1 MEVTLIE
8 TTPSNMMDSQD
19 VKILK
24 QSLRDYAN
32 IIVNTSIFNQNNNT
46 QELSNL
52 FYDILEDLYVT
63 QPDEVLNFLNQKP
76 SKQLLNNLFSAFGIS
91 DKLNKRYPD
100 ILKTKTAYLLSQ
112 LFEAK
117 GSNEVFNLFN
127 SIVEEFYHNLNFY
140 NIQIEQRKFIS
151 KYETVTIIKKYY
163 LDSNGNI
170 DPLYNLLEI
179 DATQFRDE
187 TIGTQVYTTLNTATK
202 EVTYKIKFFESLKFN
217 VRMQLDWTQVF
228 TVPAGESEY
237 SITIKAFDIYPKTER
252 SSDELVYTLQPVLIN
267 DQDNILTEINPS
279 DLRTPKYLMSK
290 LDYFN
295 KDIKNLNKSNVF
307 PIITNILYIQFSSVE
322 AIDAMQFLPDLVRM
336 FAMTDMQNEVF
347 TFAINGSVAKMNIQ
361 DYMNMLM
368 YLKLKELE
376 LKNPGW
382 TWSTKNTW
390 DFSNFTFPYSKRD
403 EIYRLIHYYKNMK
416 HDHQQFTKFKLDYS
430 KLYGSLEQR
439 RTTEIF
445 NISQFREYLYGN
457 MPETFP
463 DFFDRLQEFY
473 PLGVDIIAGK
483 DQNKLLIEH
492 VTYLFDTYKPV
503 TIPDLFNIIITQ
515 DKEYLGLNNSLY
527 DMLKTSFSDR
537 FPRIVQK
544 IDALSEPQQFVEV
557 LLENYKRMLV
567 QVVKR
572 DNLCTYFV
580 NDTFQRFLLASTFK
594 QYFFNPIIDLF
605 NQYFFKA
612 EQSYQNSDA
621 VVSIVKDKMNMITC
635 GVDANYQVAC
645 EGYFSEIS
653 TIDYYPLL
661 FNQDTQDK
669 YSVNDFY
676 AIEHEEVPVSE
687 QIINKDEFTII
698 INDGVY
704 DNTFSSSNDNTYGT
718 AP

>member
-19 VKILK
+19 TKILK
-24 QSLRDYAN
+24 QSLREYAN
-32 IIVNTSIFNQNNNT
+32 IICNTSIFNQNNNT

-52 FYDILEDLYVT
+52 FYNILEDLYIT
-63 QPDEVLNFLNQKP
+63 EPEEVLNFLNQKP

-112 LFEAK
+112 LFEVK
-117 GSNEVFNLFN
+117 GSNEVFNLLN
-127 SIVEEFYHNLNFY
+127 SIVEEFYNNLNFY

-151 KYETVTIIKKYY
+151 KYETVTVEKKYY
-163 LDSNGNI
+163 LNINGKI
-170 DPLYNLLEI
+170 DPLYNIQDI
-179 DATQFRDE
+179 DAAQFRDE
-187 TIGTQVYTTLNTATK
+187 EIGTHLYTKLDVDNK
-202 EVTYKIKFFESLKFN
+202 EVTYTIKFFEKLKFN
-217 VRMQLDWTQVF
+217 VAMKLDWTKEF
-228 TVPAGESEY
+228 TIPKDSTEF
-237 SITIKAFDIYPKTER
+237 SITIKAFDIYNKTER
-252 SSDELVYTLQPVLIN
+252 SKDEIFYALHPVLIN
-267 DQDNILTEINPS
+267 DHNNILSEINPS
-279 DLRTPKYLMSK
+279 DLRTPKYLMNK

-295 KDIKNLNKSNVF
+295 KDITNSNKSNVF
-307 PIITNILYIQFSSVE
+307 PIITNVLYIQFSSVE
-322 AIDAMQFLPDLVRM
+322 AIDAMQYLPDLVRM

-361 DYMNMLM
+361 DYMDMLM

-376 LKNPGW
+376 IKNSGW
-382 TWSTKNTW
+382 TWSTPNTW
-390 DFSNFTFPYSKRD
+390 DFANFTFPYSKRD
-403 EIYRLIHYYKNMK
+403 DIYRLIHYYKNMK
-416 HDHQQFTKFKLDYS
+416 HDHDQFTKFKLDYS
-430 KLYGSLEQR
+430 KLYGSIDQR
-439 RTTEIF
+439 RSTKIF
-445 NISQFREYLYGN
+445 NMSQFREYLSGN
-457 MPETFP
+457 IPETFP
-463 DFFDRLQEFY
+463 DFFIKLEEFY
-473 PLGVDIIAGK
+473 PLGIDIITGK

-492 VTYLFDTYKPV
+492 VQYLYDTYKPT
-503 TIPDLFNIIITQ
+503 TIPDLFNIIVVQ

-544 IDALSEPQQFVEV
+544 IDALDKPEQFVEI
-557 LLENYKRMLV
+557 LLDNYKRMLI

-572 DNLCTYFV
+572 DNLCTYFI

-621 VVSIVKDKMNMITC
+621 VVSIIRDKMQMITC
-635 GVDANYQVAC
+635 GVDASYEVVC

-653 TIDYYPLL
+653 MKDYYPIF
-661 FNQDTQDK
+661 FNQILHEK
-669 YSVNDFY
+669 HLIKDFH
-676 AIEHEEVPVSE
+676 AIDHEEVPVSE
-687 QIINKDEFTII
+687 QILNKDNFMIE
-698 INDGVY
+698 INDGIY
-704 DNTFSSSNDNTYGT
+704 NYAFSSIDDSAYGI

>member
-1 MEVTLIE
+1 
-8 TTPSNMMDSQD
+8 
-19 VKILK
+19 
-24 QSLRDYAN
+24 
-32 IIVNTSIFNQNNNT
+32 
-46 QELSNL
+46 
-52 FYDILEDLYVT
+52 
-63 QPDEVLNFLNQKP
+63 
-76 SKQLLNNLFSAFGIS
+76 
-91 DKLNKRYPD
+91 
-100 ILKTKTAYLLSQ
+100 
-112 LFEAK
+112 
-117 GSNEVFNLFN
+117 
-127 SIVEEFYHNLNFY
+127 
-140 NIQIEQRKFIS
+140 
-151 KYETVTIIKKYY
+151 
-163 LDSNGNI
+163 
-170 DPLYNLLEI
+170 
-179 DATQFRDE
+179 
-187 TIGTQVYTTLNTATK
+187 
-202 EVTYKIKFFESLKFN
+202 
-217 VRMQLDWTQVF
+217 
-228 TVPAGESEY
+228 
-237 SITIKAFDIYPKTER
+237 
-252 SSDELVYTLQPVLIN
+252 
-267 DQDNILTEINPS
+267 
-279 DLRTPKYLMSK
+279 
-290 LDYFN
+290 
-295 KDIKNLNKSNVF
+295 
-307 PIITNILYIQFSSVE
+307 
-322 AIDAMQFLPDLVRM
+322 
-336 FAMTDMQNEVF
+336 
-347 TFAINGSVAKMNIQ
+347 
-361 DYMNMLM
+361 
-368 YLKLKELE
+368 
-376 LKNPGW
+376 
-382 TWSTKNTW
+382 
-390 DFSNFTFPYSKRD
+390 
-403 EIYRLIHYYKNMK
+403 MK